1 MKLKRIFREIARNLA
16 YLMMLGWLPLL
27 VFYFVCNPE
36 LVVIILATVSCI
48 AAFAGYGYVLL
59 LLLYK
64 GITDLYEKYSP
75 VLRTIKENRE
85 VFNQFVKWAKEND
98 KKII

>member
-1 MKLKRIFREIARNLA
+1 MKLKRIFKEIARNLA

-27 VFYFVCNPE
+27 VFYFACNTGQAV
-36 LVVIILATVSCI
+36 LILATISCI

-64 GITDLYEKYSP
+64 GITDLYEEYSP
-75 VLRTIKENRE
+75 VLRTIKENRK
-85 VFNQFVKWAKEND
+85 VFNQFVEWAKEND